1 MNHNTRTA
9 SSLSVPLAVSDFP
22 SLRSASFSS
31 TFHHARGTPLLA
43 GWRRAALGGAAAI
56 ATLLAGCI
64 TAPTPRVEGGT
75 TPPVPPVAS
84 GKGRL
89 QPASWQEI
97 GGWTQDDV
105 RAAWPA
111 LQASCQAL
119 KKRAEWRSVCA
130 AGLMVDSSD
139 VAAMRAYFEQ
149 NFQPYRVINGD
160 GTDSGLVTGYYEP
173 ILRGSR
179 TRQGP
184 YQVPLHRKPPQ
195 WGNRPLPAR
204 AELLRDPAL
213 QGNEVVWVD
222 DAVEAAF
229 LQIQGSGRIRLPD
242 GTMMRVGFGG
252 TNDQPFRSFGKWL
265 LDRREITPAQ
275 ATMQGI
281 KAWARANPGRV
292 EEMLNVNPRYVFF
305 RELPPNNDGPIGALG
320 VPLTAER
327 SIAVDPATIPLG
339 VPVFLSTTR
348 PLSAEPIQRLMFAQ
362 DTGSAIKG
370 GVRADFFWGAGDMAG
385 ETAGRMK
392 QAGRMWVLMPRS

>member
-1 MNHNTRTA
+1 MPRARERTTNKMAYQEISAPHAA
-9 SSLSVPLAVSDFP
+9 SAGNDRVSAANVAQRLRGWLA
-22 SLRSASFSS
+22 
-31 TFHHARGTPLLA
+31 LA
-43 GWRRAALGGAAAI
+43 GAAA
-56 ATLLAGCI
+56 LLAGCMSG
-64 TAPTPRVEGGT
+64 PPPRVEGPGAATPGT
-75 TPPVPPVAS
+75 PAPPTSATA
-84 GKGRL
+84 GRL
-89 QPASWQEI
+89 QPANWSEI

-119 KKRAEWRSVCA
+119 KKRADWNRVCA
-130 AGLMVDSSD
+130 VGLMVDAGD
-139 VAAMRAYFEQ
+139 LAAMREYFETH
-149 NFQPYRVINGD
+149 FQPFRVVNGD
-160 GTDSGLVTGYYEP
+160 GTDSGLITGYYEP
-173 ILRGSR
+173 ILHGSR

-184 YQVPLHRKPPQ
+184 YQIPLHRRPPQ
-195 WGNRPLPAR
+195 LGKGALPPR
-204 AELLRDPAL
+204 AELMRNPAL
-213 QGNEVVWVD
+213 RGNEVVWVD

-265 LDRREITPAQ
+265 LDRGELTPAQ

-281 KAWARANPGRV
+281 KAWARANPARV

-305 RELPPNNDGPIGALG
+305 RELPPNNDGPLGALG

-348 PLSAEPIQRLMFAQ
+348 PLSTEPIQRLMFAQ

-370 GVRADFFWGAGDMAG
+370 GVRADFFWGAGDAAG

-392 QAGRMWVLMPRS
+392 QGGRMWVLMPRS